1 MPIGWKNHIASD
13 PEILRGKPRLKGTR
27 IPVGLVLGYLAAG
40 KTAEDIIAEFPDL
53 TRDQIAACLDYA
65 RELAEFEAVV
75 WWPSGSWL
83 TTVSRTPLSKP
94 LREANHE
101 VLRLKDV
108 LPVESSDTI
117 VITKAQE
124 IDAILLSLNGDFSHI
139 VNSPP
144 KSYKGIVAMQMHNH
158 SEILPK
164 LIARLT
170 AYLKAHTTMYHCRGK
185 LFVVEVDRIRIR
197 E

>member
-1 MPIGWKNHIASD
+1 MA
-13 PEILRGKPRLKGTR
+13 LR
-27 IPVGLVLGYLAAG
+27 
-40 KTAEDIIAEFPDL
+40 F
-53 TRDQIAACLDYA
+53 
-65 RELAEFEAVV
+65 LAEHCV
-75 WWPSGSWL
+75 PNS
-83 TTVSRTPLSKP
+83 TVQS

-108 LPVESSDTI
+108 LPVESSDTV

-139 VNSPP
+139 INYPP
-144 KSYKGIVAMQMHNH
+144 KNYKGIVALQMHNH
-158 SEILPK
+158 AEILPK

-170 AYLKAHTTMYHCRGK
+170 AYLKENTTMDHYRGK
-185 LFVVEVDRIRIR
+185 LLVVEVDRIRIR